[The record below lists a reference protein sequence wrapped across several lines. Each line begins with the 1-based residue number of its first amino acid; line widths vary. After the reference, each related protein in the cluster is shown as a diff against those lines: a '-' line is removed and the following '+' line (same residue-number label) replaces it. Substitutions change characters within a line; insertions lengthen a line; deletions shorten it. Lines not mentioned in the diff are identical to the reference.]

1 MIARLKYF
9 SILDL
14 VPICEGSSPSEALHR
29 SIELAQQAE
38 RWGFHRYWL
47 AEHHNMPGIGSA
59 ATSVV
64 ISAIAG
70 ATSTMRVGSGGVM
83 LPNHAP
89 LVIAEQFGTLEAL
102 FPGRIDLGLGRAP
115 GTDMMTARALRR
127 DLATTSDRF
136 PHDVLELQAL
146 LDEGFPEHGIQA
158 VPGSRAHVPIWLLGS
173 SLFSAQLAG
182 ELGLPFSFASH
193 FAPDLLFEGLDIY
206 RRTFRP
212 SDALQ
217 QPYAMPA
224 IMVVVADSDAEAR
237 HLLTS
242 SQQATANLL
251 RGTPGRLPPPIDTA
265 EIERRLSPDALAA
278 VAHRQRY
285 AAVGSPATVRER
297 IGRFV
302 ERTQA
307 DELMITAM
315 IFDQAARLRSFE
327 LAAEVLRK

>member
-1 MIARLKYF
+1 
-9 SILDL
+9 
-14 VPICEGSSPSEALHR
+14 
-29 SIELAQQAE
+29 
-38 RWGFHRYWL
+38 
-47 AEHHNMPGIGSA
+47 MPGIGSA

-146 LDEGFPEHGIQA
+146 LDEGFPEHGIRA
-158 VPGSRAHVPIWLLGS
+158 VPGSRSQVPIWLLGS

-212 SDALQ
+212 SETLQ

-224 IMVVVADSDAEAR
+224 ILAIVADSDAEAR
-237 HLLTS
+237 FLLTS
-242 SQQATANLL
+242 SQQATANVL
-251 RGTPGRLPPPIDTA
+251 RGTPGRLPAPIDVA
-265 EIERRLSPDALAA
+265 EIQRRLSPDELAA

-285 AAVGSPATVRER
+285 AAVGSPATVRDR
-297 IGRFV
+297 IAHFV

-315 IFDQAARLRSFE
+315 IFDQSARLRSFE
-327 LAAEVLRK
+327 LAADVLRG